1 MTEWVD
7 VGSRADLTKARNKL
21 VVDVHGTDVLVLAH
35 GDGLYALANICIHRD
50 RELSKGVVLNG
61 KLVCPGHQWAFA
73 LDTGYEAVKDECQ
86 PTFPIREVGDRIEV
100 GIEPNTGGVPVT
112 ARVADA
118 GDTDHDG

>member
-1 MTEWVD
+1 MTEWFD

-21 VVDVHGTDVLVLAH
+21 VVDVNGTDVLVLAH

-86 PTFPIREVGDRIEV
+86 PTFPIREVGDRLEV
-100 GIEPNTGGVPVT
+100 GIETDATGVSVH
-112 ARVADA
+112 ARAA
-118 GDTDHDG
+118 GDADHDG